1 MDSTTTACPGCGEL
15 GDAAQHF
22 CGHCGTSLWLK
33 CASCGKDNP
42 LGFGFCG
49 SCGAPCEGDG
59 SSTPGAG
66 GAGTGAAESEGGER
80 RWVTVMFA
88 DLSGFTALSERT
100 DPEEIR
106 SMVDRCMSEMG
117 EVVERFGGSVDKVI
131 GDALM
136 AVFGAPVAHEDDS
149 ERAVR
154 AALEIQR
161 RASEEADDFGGLRVS
176 IGVNTG
182 EVIFAPVG
190 PAGRRELTV
199 MGDAV
204 NTAARLQAGAAPET
218 VLVGRETRVAS
229 ASAITYEAVEPI
241 LAKGK
246 EAPLPAWRARAA
258 TSAPADRPISAAP
271 FIGRDTELELLLRTW
286 ARTSSELHPQLVTLV
301 GAPGIGKTRLTLE
314 FAARVKSAG
323 GRILRGRPLP
333 YGEPAAYWAFGQ
345 IIRDACGIFATD
357 SADVAGEKLGK
368 RAASL
373 LPASEAQELAMH
385 LSILARL
392 AEDTVDDRRVL
403 FASAQRFLEALAR
416 EQPTLVVLEDLHWAD
431 ESLLELIE
439 GLSVRLGD
447 VPLLLLALGRPEFLD
462 ARPGWAR
469 LPTNLTVPLQALTEA
484 HAQDLILRLTSGA
497 PDREALSQRIEQAAA
512 GNPLFIEE
520 LAAWLSEGDTAN
532 AAGIPANIKTII
544 AARLDQLPAAE
555 RQVILDAS
563 VIGDFFWQ
571 GTLEALASNKAPGSN
586 EALAELLHALERRGL
601 VRHSPASRIRGD
613 QELSFKH
620 GLVREVAYSTI
631 PKAVRR
637 ERHAVVARFIEH
649 AAGDPT
655 AYAVILAHHWREAG
669 DAANAV
675 DYLLIAADQA
685 WRGWTPRE
693 AVELC
698 NQALELIPPDDEA
711 RRRRA
716 RLRRGVA
723 VMANYHVNVD
733 VAPADHAPADQAP
746 ADQAKSPGE
755 MSPPIS

>member
-1 MDSTTTACPGCGEL
+1 MSEPSPAGGSSLESVHCLACGEANE
-15 GDAAQHF
+15 AAQRF
-22 CGHCGTSLWLK
+22 CGHCGVALAQT
-33 CASCGKDNP
+33 CAVCGEENP
-42 LGFGFCG
+42 PRFRFCG
-49 SCGAPCEGDG
+49 ACGAACDAD
-59 SSTPGAG
+59 AG
-66 GAGTGAAESEGGER
+66 ITAGTVERIDGER

-88 DLSGFTALSERT
+88 DLAGFTAMSERT

-106 SMVDRCMSEMG
+106 SLVDRCMGEMG
-117 EVVERFGGSVDKVI
+117 AVVERFGGSVDKVI

-161 RASEEADDFGGLRVS
+161 RASEQAGNFGGLRVS

-190 PAGRRELTV
+190 PQGRRELTV

-204 NTAARLQAGAAPET
+204 NTAARLQAAAPPEG
-218 VLVGRETRVAS
+218 VLVGKDTRAAS
-229 ASAITYEAVEPI
+229 ARAISYEAVEPI

-246 EAPLPAWRARAA
+246 EEPLPAWLARAA
-258 TSAPADRPISAAP
+258 TSTPADRPVSAAP
-271 FIGRDTELELLLRTW
+271 FIGRDTELELLVRTW
-286 ARTSSELHPQLVTLV
+286 ARTSSELHPQLLTLV

-314 FAARVKSAG
+314 FAARVQSAG
-323 GRILRGRPLP
+323 GRTLRGRPLP
-333 YGEPAAYWAFGQ
+333 YGEPVAYWAFGQ
-345 IIRDACGIFATD
+345 IIREACGIFATD
-357 SADVAGEKLGK
+357 SADVAAAKLGE
-368 RAASL
+368 RATSL
-373 LPASEAQELAMH
+373 LPASETRELARN

-431 ESLLELIE
+431 DGLLELIE
-439 GLSVRLGD
+439 GFSARLGD
-447 VPLLLLALGRPEFLD
+447 VPLLLLALARPEFLD

-469 LPTNLTVPLQALTEA
+469 LPTNITVQLQALTDA
-484 HAQDLILRLTSGA
+484 HALDLVLRLTSGA
-497 PDREALSQRIEQAAA
+497 PDRDALAQRIEQAAA

-520 LAAWLSEGDTAN
+520 LAAWLSECGAPDASVDPSGLPT
-532 AAGIPANIKTII
+532 NIKTII
-544 AARLDQLPAAE
+544 AARLDQLPPAE

-571 GTLEALASNKAPGSN
+571 GTLEALGSDD
-586 EALAELLHALERRGL
+586 ALAEILHVLERRGL
-601 VRHSPASRIRGD
+601 VRHSAASRIRGD

-631 PKAVRR
+631 PKVARR
-637 ERHAVVARFIEH
+637 ERHAVVARFLEH

-655 AYAVILAHHWREAG
+655 AYAAILAHHWREAG
-669 DAANAV
+669 DAANAA
-675 DYLLIAADQA
+675 DYLLTAADQA
-685 WRGWTPRE
+685 WRGWTPHE

-698 NQALELIPPDDEA
+698 NQALELIPENDKA

-716 RLRRGVA
+716 RLRRAVA
-723 VMANYHVNVD
+723 ATAEMHASRD
-733 VAPADHAPADQAP
+733 LAPMDQS
-746 ADQAKSPGE
+746 KSPGE

>member
-1 MDSTTTACPGCGEL
+1 MTCPICGEVN
-15 GDAAQHF
+15 DAAQRFCNQCGVALSHKCAACGEENPPGFRF
-22 CGHCGTSLWLK
+22 CG
-33 CASCGKDNP
+33 A
-42 LGFGFCG
+42 
-49 SCGAPCEGDG
+49 CGAACDANAASPSG
-59 SSTPGAG
+59 S
-66 GAGTGAAESEGGER
+66 AENIDGER
-80 RWVTVMFA
+80 RWVTIMFA

-106 SMVDRCMSEMG
+106 SLVDRCMSEMG
-117 EVVERFGGSVDKVI
+117 EVVERFGGSVDKVM

-136 AVFGAPVAHEDDS
+136 AVFGAPIAHEDDS

-161 RASEEADDFGGLRVS
+161 RASEQADDFGRLCVS

-190 PAGRRELTV
+190 PQGRRELTV

-204 NTAARLQAGAAPET
+204 NTAARLQAAAPPEG
-218 VLVGRETRVAS
+218 VLVGKETRAAS
-229 ASAITYEAVEPI
+229 VRAISYEAVEPI

-246 EAPLPAWRARAA
+246 DAPVVAWLARAA
-258 TSAPADRPISAAP
+258 TSAPAERPVSAAP
-271 FIGRDTELELLLRTW
+271 FIGRDTELEFLVRAW
-286 ARTSSELHPQLVTLV
+286 AQTSSELHPQLVTLV
-301 GAPGIGKTRLTLE
+301 GSPGIGKTRLTLE
-314 FAARVKSAG
+314 FAARVQSAG
-323 GRILRGRPLP
+323 GRTLRGRPLP
-333 YGEPAAYWAFGQ
+333 YGAPVAYWAFGQ
-345 IIRDACGIFATD
+345 VIREACGIFATD
-357 SADVAGEKLGK
+357 SADVAADKLNAC
-368 RAASL
+368 AASL
-373 LPASEAQELAMH
+373 LPANEAAELARN

-431 ESLLELIE
+431 DGLLELIE
-439 GLSVRLGD
+439 GLSARLGD
-447 VPLLLLALGRPEFLD
+447 VPLLLLALARPELLD

-469 LPTNLTVPLQALTEA
+469 LPTNVTVQLQALTDV
-484 HAQDLILRLTSGA
+484 HALDLVRRLLSGA
-497 PDREALSQRIEQAAA
+497 PDHEAIAKRIEGEAA

-520 LAAWLSEGDTAN
+520 LAACLLEGDMAD
-532 AAGIPANIKTII
+532 AAGLPANIKTII

-571 GTLEALASNKAPGSN
+571 GTLEALGSDG
-586 EALAELLHALERRGL
+586 ALVEILSALERRGL
-601 VRHSPASRIRGD
+601 VRHSTASRIRGD

-620 GLVREVAYSTI
+620 GLVREVAYATI
-631 PKAVRR
+631 PKAARR
-637 ERHAVVARFIEH
+637 ERHTVVARFIEH
-649 AAGDPT
+649 ATGDPT

-669 DAANAV
+669 DAANAA

-685 WRGWTPRE
+685 GRGWAPHE

-698 NQALELIPPDDEA
+698 NQALELIPENDQE

-716 RLRRGVA
+716 RLRRVVA
-723 VMANYHVNVD
+723 LQAELHANFDLVSS
-733 VAPADHAPADQAP
+733 
-746 ADQAKSPGE
+746 DQAKSSGD